1 MNNRA
6 IYPAI
11 LLLGMLFS
19 AAAFGQP
26 SDANPYSWILERNPH
41 PFLEA
46 IYGIDQPSHKY
57 LGAEFPS
64 VGAFELRGGYRYG
77 DTLKGEILSRT
88 DASFFGSWYNP
99 KLGGGTNGTAGF
111 SGKLGRFGFGNGQGY
126 GYDLNGTALIP
137 YFRSNASWTQLT
149 TERPANL
156 DKADAEILDRYE
168 GTFRFGLS
176 AESGIRAE
184 FAGGF
189 SLAGAYEVNVI
200 YPRFV
205 FWEWLGSSA
214 VAGGAGKIVSFF
226 GDKLLESSP
235 SIAPI
240 FIFVLKSAVA
250 WGIYQLWREE
260 MNWPF
265 DSETPLTHETL
276 RFTLAFNF

>member
-1 MNNRA
+1 
-6 IYPAI
+6 
-11 LLLGMLFS
+11 LT
-19 AAAFGQP
+19 
-26 SDANPYSWILERNPH
+26 
-41 PFLEA
+41 
-46 IYGIDQPSHKY
+46 YGIDQPRHKY

-64 VGAFELRGGYRYG
+64 VGSFELRGGYHYV
-77 DTLKGEILSRT
+77 DTLKGGILSQVEA
-88 DASFFGSWYNP
+88 DFFGSWYNP
-99 KLGGGTNGTAGF
+99 KLGGNPGATPNF
-111 SGKLGRFGFGNGQGY
+111 SGKLGRFGFGNGQAY
-126 GYDLNGTALIP
+126 GYNLPSLVLAP
-137 YFRSNASWTQLT
+137 YFVSNAAWTKLT

-156 DKADAEILDRYE
+156 SQSDADILDRYE

-176 AESGIRAE
+176 AESGIRAD

-226 GDKLLESSP
+226 GEKLLDSSP

-240 FIFVLKSAVA
+240 FIFVVKSAVA

-276 RFTLAFNF
+276 KFTVAFNF